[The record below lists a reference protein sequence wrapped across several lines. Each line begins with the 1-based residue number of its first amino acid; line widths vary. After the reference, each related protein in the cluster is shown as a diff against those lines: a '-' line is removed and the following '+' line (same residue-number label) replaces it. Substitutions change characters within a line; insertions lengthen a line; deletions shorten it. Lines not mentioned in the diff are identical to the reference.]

1 MEKETCIVLIL
12 KRAVPLEYVLCWLLK
27 YIKEPKWLILYLCEN
42 GFWSRAESNG
52 SAVRMIPA
60 LSVNMRLLCFLTQ
73 ISRGPLCAC
82 VCVCGRGRT
91 CICAYMCAEWEQGH
105 SWGLGFLSEKKK
117 ENVFKPFYPS
127 HCKTSAL
134 PQLCVGLALTS
145 CFTIGL
151 LPLRLLLP
159 LFTICCLSHVYRL
172 IPPWLRLSW
181 TPGRSQQKLTGLL
194 TSISG
199 PLHSCLHS

>member
-42 GFWSRAESNG
+42 VFWSRAESNG

-117 ENVFKPFYPS
+117 
-127 HCKTSAL
+127 KTSSSLFIHLIVKPPLCRSFVSGSRSL
-134 PQLCVGLALTS
+134 PASRSGSFPFVSS
-145 CFTIGL
+145 CHC
-151 LPLRLLLP
+151 LPYV
-159 LFTICCLSHVYRL
+159 VYL
-172 IPPWLRLSW
+172 MYIDWF
-181 TPGRSQQKLTGLL
+181 
-194 TSISG
+194 
-199 PLHSCLHS
+199 LHDCGSAEPREGVSRNWQGC